1 VSDEEGKIA
10 ASKSSLFFGSL
21 MIAVWIAIG
30 TAAFWVIN
38 LLFGWLFL
46 GFSAFSIL
54 IVMRRQMC
62 GSCYYCVSCTKGFA
76 KLSKLFL
83 GGSSIPGIGKGSTW
97 GMTIFIYLL
106 LSIFPGVTLVSS
118 IFQEF
123 SLLKLFLLI
132 CLLSVSAYNVVV
144 RGKNLTR

>member
-1 VSDEEGKIA
+1 MSGKEEKIE

-21 MIAVWIAIG
+21 MIAVWIAVG

-38 LLFGWLFL
+38 PLFGWVFL
-46 GFSAFSIL
+46 GFSLFSIL

-76 KLSKLFL
+76 KLSRLFL
-83 GGSSIPGIGKGSTW
+83 GGSSIPGISKGSTV
-97 GMTIFIYLL
+97 GMTVFIYLL
-106 LSIFPGVTLVSS
+106 LSIIPGMILVSS

-123 SLLKLFLLI
+123 SLLKLSLLI
-132 CLLSVSAYNVVV
+132 CLLLISTYNAAS
-144 RGKNLTR
+144 RGKKLTR

>member
-132 CLLSVSAYNVVV
+132 CILSVSAYNVVV

>member
-1 VSDEEGKIA
+1 MSDEEEKIA

-30 TAAFWVIN
+30 SAAVWVIN
-38 LLFGWLFL
+38 PVYGWLFL

-83 GGSSIPGIGKGSTW
+83 GGSSIPGISKGSTV
-97 GMTIFIYLL
+97 GMTVFIYLL
-106 LSIFPGVTLVSS
+106 LSIIPGMILVLS

-123 SLLKLFLLI
+123 SLLKLSLLI
-132 CLLSVSAYNVVV
+132 CLLLISTYNAAS
-144 RGKNLTR
+144 RGKKLTR

>member
-1 VSDEEGKIA
+1 MSGKEEKIE

-21 MIAVWIAIG
+21 MIAVWIAVG

-38 LLFGWLFL
+38 PLFGWVFL
-46 GFSAFSIL
+46 GFSLFSIL

-76 KLSKLFL
+76 KLSRLFL
-83 GGSSIPGIGKGSTW
+83 GGSSIPGISKGSTV
-97 GMTIFIYLL
+97 GMTVFIYLL
-106 LSIFPGVTLVSS
+106 LSIIPGMILVLS

-123 SLLKLFLLI
+123 SLLKLSLLI
-132 CLLSVSAYNVVV
+132 CLLLISTYNAAS
-144 RGKNLTR
+144 RGKKLTR

>member
-1 VSDEEGKIA
+1 MSGEEEKIE

-21 MIAVWIAIG
+21 MIAVWIAVG

-38 LLFGWLFL
+38 PLFGWVFL
-46 GFSAFSIL
+46 GFSLFSIL

-76 KLSKLFL
+76 KLSRLFL
-83 GGSSIPGIGKGSTW
+83 GGSSIPGISKGSTV
-97 GMTIFIYLL
+97 GMTVFIYLL
-106 LSIFPGVTLVSS
+106 LSIIPGMILVSS

-123 SLLKLFLLI
+123 SLLKLSLLI
-132 CLLSVSAYNVVV
+132 CLLLISTYNAAS
-144 RGKNLTR
+144 RGKKLTR